1 MRQYLT
7 NFCFMD
13 LSVLVEIPLGLIALP
28 STDYEIDYVTFF
40 TLCGIVKFIKRNMY
54 ISERLYFSTKFV
66 TLTFLFNI
74 CIGKFKLIV
83 IVYLDLNST
92 IYIPVLFIRYVS
104 RLKYIFIFCTLI
116 LNSIHVLSLSIK
128 GLHIFSPEYLV
139 VYIITC
145 GTCC

>member
-1 MRQYLT
+1 MGRYLT
-7 NFCFMD
+7 DFCFMD
-13 LSVLVEIPLGLIALP
+13 LNVLIVIPLVLIALS
-28 STDYEIDYVTFF
+28 STDFEIDYVTFF
-40 TLCGIVKFIKRNMY
+40 TLCVIVMFIRRNMY
-54 ISERLYFSTKFV
+54 LSELLYSSLKFV
-66 TLTFLFNI
+66 TLTFLFSI
-74 CIGKFKLIV
+74 CIDKFKLIA

-104 RLKYIFIFCTLI
+104 RLKYIFIFCTLF

-128 GLHIFSPEYLV
+128 GLPIFSPEYLV